1 MEDLEFGNVEQRKRA
16 FLDELQGLDV
26 AEEQMPL
33 YWGRAIE
40 DVVTIELENTALL
53 EEMCW
58 K

>member
-1 MEDLEFGNVEQRKRA
+1 VEDLEFGNVEQRKRA

-26 AEEQMPL
+26 AEDQMPL
-33 YWGRAIE
+33 YVGRAIE

-58 K
+58 R